1 MTSEWHKS
9 LQDDYRK
16 LFVSKIEAHEDCVV
30 CMPTCNEYAAD
41 YRGFGKTRL
50 ILELSN
56 KYNLPII
63 AVTEAQAKHLKEE
76 AYNLKFNNV
85 RVLML
90 DNNMRDILR
99 PGEIVLVDEG
109 MEMLTCDCFAID
121 NNVHVVGFIWLLGGK
136 RPHIHK
142 IML

>member
-1 MTSEWHKS
+1 MISEWHKS

-16 LFVSKIEAHEDCVV
+16 LFVSKIEEHEDCVV

-63 AVTEAQAKHLKEE
+63 A
-76 AYNLKFNNV
+76 
-85 RVLML
+85 
-90 DNNMRDILR
+90 
-99 PGEIVLVDEG
+99 
-109 MEMLTCDCFAID
+109 
-121 NNVHVVGFIWLLGGK
+121 
-136 RPHIHK
+136 
-142 IML
+142 

>member
-30 CMPTCNEYAAD
+30 CMPTYNEYAAD

-90 DNNMRDILR
+90 DSNMRGILR
-99 PGEIVLVDEG
+99 PGEIVLVDGG
-109 MEMLTCDCFAID
+109 MWMLTCDCFAID
-121 NNVHVVGFIWLLGGK
+121 NNVNVVGFICSLGK